1 MERKAG
7 SLYNLDFAS
16 RFASRRSI
24 MVITC
29 IENGVVVIVMPA
41 GWVARIL
48 CGLLSPFSV
57 SALPAL
63 ENSPSWTNER
73 STLPCCWKMCSKV
86 SLYSHA
92 SVKMLTAASPS
103 RSRAASIS
111 DFTSFCKY
119 RNSSS
124 KNAIARCKTVLIRF
138 SEGVRSGNSAN
149 PSLSFANLLT
159 ASTKRGTSSSLPVR
173 SRHSP
178 ADLYSATLDSITSK
192 KRSTTSGIS
201 GGLDLFSTL
210 ERIAAKRST
219 SWNNR
224 SKFSS
229 PLPLD
234 ASPLRFPL
242 SCMAYNSP
250 VENE

>member
-1 MERKAG
+1 MAPAIIFILVTTSSGYSSSSPE
-7 SLYNLDFAS
+7 AS
-16 RFASRRSI
+16 DSPPLASSSTCLLFEIRF
-24 MVITC
+24 
-29 IENGVVVIVMPA
+29 
-41 GWVARIL
+41 
-48 CGLLSPFSV
+48 
-57 SALPAL
+57 L
-63 ENSPSWTNER
+63 ESS
-73 STLPCCWKMCSKV
+73 S
-86 SLYSHA
+86 
-92 SVKMLTAASPS
+92 
-103 RSRAASIS
+103 
-111 DFTSFCKY
+111 KY

-124 KNAIARCKTVLIRF
+124 KNAIARCKTVLVRF
-138 SEGVRSGNSAN
+138 SEAVRSGNSAN

-159 ASTKRGTSSSLPVR
+159 ASTKRGTSSSFAVR

-178 ADLYSATLDSITSK
+178 ADLYSATLDSITSE

-229 PLPLD
+229 PLALD
-234 ASPLRFPL
+234 ASPPLPFPL